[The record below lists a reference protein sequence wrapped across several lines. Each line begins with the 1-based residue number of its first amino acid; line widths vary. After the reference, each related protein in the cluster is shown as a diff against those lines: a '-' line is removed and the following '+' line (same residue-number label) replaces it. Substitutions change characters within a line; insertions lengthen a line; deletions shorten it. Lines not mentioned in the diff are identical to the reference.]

1 MGRFLLPDR
10 VLCTNV
16 FPPRRGKVEQGP
28 PKIAN
33 QSCSGLLKSHQHSAQ
48 VKEGV
53 LHNKSFSIWR
63 MCKRVDPRSV
73 AIIGFGHVGVR
84 VACQFIMRGY
94 SVCVYDSN
102 GSSTHIRQT
111 MQAKLT
117 GMLNG
122 LAFGRHLKSFSVSD
136 IQTMLKGFSVA
147 ADLNELVSKGFKV
160 VLECVQE
167 VLEIKQQV
175 FADLTA
181 LLHQHVIPARDIVL
195 CSCTQGLSIRFISL
209 GAAAPYKSRVIGL
222 RPSKHTF
229 IVTYQGEEQPMIAFI
244 RTLARMVPTVEFE
257 EAEVG
262 EIIKRKLAAETPVRR
277 LLSILLP

>member
-1 MGRFLLPDR
+1 M
-10 VLCTNV
+10 
-16 FPPRRGKVEQGP
+16 
-28 PKIAN
+28 
-33 QSCSGLLKSHQHSAQ
+33 
-48 VKEGV
+48 
-53 LHNKSFSIWR
+53 HNKSFSIWR

-136 IQTMLKGFSVA
+136 IQTILKGFSVA

-160 VLECVQE
+160 VW
-167 VLEIKQQV
+167 
-175 FADLTA
+175 
-181 LLHQHVIPARDIVL
+181 
-195 CSCTQGLSIRFISL
+195 S
-209 GAAAPYKSRVIGL
+209 
-222 RPSKHTF
+222 
-229 IVTYQGEEQPMIAFI
+229 AFKKFW
-244 RTLARMVPTVEFE
+244 R
-257 EAEVG
+257 
-262 EIIKRKLAAETPVRR
+262 
-277 LLSILLP
+277 

>member
-1 MGRFLLPDR
+1 
-10 VLCTNV
+10 
-16 FPPRRGKVEQGP
+16 
-28 PKIAN
+28 
-33 QSCSGLLKSHQHSAQ
+33 
-48 VKEGV
+48 
-53 LHNKSFSIWR
+53 

-73 AIIGFGHVGVR
+73 AINGFGHVGVH

-111 MQAKLT
+111 MQAKL
-117 GMLNG
+117 NG
-122 LAFGRHLKSFSVSD
+122 LAFGRHLKSYSVSD

-181 LLHQHVIPARDIVL
+181 LLHQLAISFYARARRAYQFD
-195 CSCTQGLSIRFISL
+195 SFPWEQRPHT
-209 GAAAPYKSRVIGL
+209 RVD
-222 RPSKHTF
+222 
-229 IVTYQGEEQPMIAFI
+229 
-244 RTLARMVPTVEFE
+244 
-257 EAEVG
+257 
-262 EIIKRKLAAETPVRR
+262 
-277 LLSILLP
+277 